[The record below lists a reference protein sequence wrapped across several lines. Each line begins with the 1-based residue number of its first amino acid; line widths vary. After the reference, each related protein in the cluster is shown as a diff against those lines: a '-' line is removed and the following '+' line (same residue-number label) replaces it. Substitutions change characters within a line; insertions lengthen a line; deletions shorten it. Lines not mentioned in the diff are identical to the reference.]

1 MTNLLIVDDE
11 SLQRVAVRMILERQP
26 GLTVVGEADNGSEAV
41 RMASALQPDIVLMDV
56 HMPGMDGTEATRR
69 IVDSGSRSRVLV
81 LTTFD
86 LEQRVYKALRAGA
99 SGFLLKG
106 VRPEELIAAVHA
118 VARGDAVIAPSL
130 TRKLLDTFAHRLQ
143 SPVLDQDHDD
153 SGRLHHLTG
162 REREVLAR
170 VASGRSNR
178 EIAEDLHLAETTV
191 KSHVSRILAKIGART
206 RVQAVTF
213 AYEAGLVRPVLHR

>member
-1 MTNLLIVDDE
+1 MTTLLIVDDE

-41 RMASALQPDIVLMDV
+41 RMASTLQPDIVLMDV

-81 LTTFD
+81 LTTVD

-99 SGFLLKG
+99 SGFLLKDA
-106 VRPEELIAAVHA
+106 RPEELIAAVHS

-130 TRKLLDTFAHRLQ
+130 TRKTPRHLR
-143 SPVLDQDHDD
+143 SPP
-153 SGRLHHLTG
+153 
-162 REREVLAR
+162 
-170 VASGRSNR
+170 
-178 EIAEDLHLAETTV
+178 AE
-191 KSHVSRILAKIGART
+191 SRPGPGPRRQRPAPPPHRT
-206 RVQAVTF
+206 RA
-213 AYEAGLVRPVLHR
+213 

>member
-1 MTNLLIVDDE
+1 MTTLLIVDDE
-11 SLQRVAVRMILERQP
+11 SPQRLAVRMILERQP
-26 GLTVVGEADNGSEAV
+26 GLTVVGEADNGREAV

-56 HMPGMDGTEATRR
+56 DMPGMDGTEATRR
-69 IVDSGSRSRVLV
+69 LVDSGSRSRVLV

-99 SGFLLKG
+99 SGFLLKDA
-106 VRPEELIAAVHA
+106 RPEELVAAVHA

-130 TRKLLDTFAHRLQ
+130 TRKLLDTFAHRLR
-143 SPVLDQDHDD
+143 SPVLEQDHDD
-153 SGRLHHLTG
+153 CGRLHHLTV
-162 REREVLAR
+162 REREVLAH

-206 RVQAVTF
+206 RVQAVAF
-213 AYEAGLVRPVLHR
+213 AYEARLVRPVPQT